1 MAEPLTTSPAAS
13 QGSTA
18 DTIIGVSEI
27 DLATYDPMDP
37 SIQQCPYPH
46 YAAVREDG
54 PLFWHEPSAMFFAAR
69 HDIVKLILRDTT
81 TFSSVGSNAKNVG
94 SAAVMA
100 EVATIMEQGWPRA
113 ETMLTVDPPI
123 HTSYRRLVA
132 QAFSARRIATLEDSV
147 REIAVDLID
156 AFPDKGTIDFHRDFA
171 VSLPVRVIHFAL
183 NMSDDVIDKIK
194 AWSDAA
200 NVALGA
206 DPSDDDRIA
215 AAHLAVEGQRYW
227 FDEYQD
233 RLTHPVDDI
242 LSEIAHADYQ
252 PPNAPDGETRKLE
265 FPEIYSIV
273 KQLMVAGNETTTKFL
288 NETMRLLIENPAQW
302 DALGADRAGTI
313 HGLVEEGLRMSS
325 PNQGLFRYAT
335 VDTELAGR
343 KIPAG
348 SKIWLMFGAANRDE
362 QVFSDGEAFD
372 ASRERLNE
380 HLAFGM
386 GRHFCIGAPLSR
398 LEGTVAF
405 DELAKR
411 LHLPSF
417 APGNSF
423 EYEPS
428 YVLRGLVQLDLLIE
442 KRALRPTD

>member
-1 MAEPLTTSPAAS
+1 VTN
-13 QGSTA
+13 
-18 DTIIGVSEI
+18 I
-27 DLATYDPMDP
+27 DLTSYDPMD
-37 SIQQCPYPH
+37 SAIQQCPYPH
-46 YAAVREDG
+46 YAAVRDEG
-54 PLFWHEPSAMFFAAR
+54 PLFWHEQSAMFFAAR
-69 HDIVKLILRDTT
+69 HDTVKQILRDTK

-94 SAAVMA
+94 STAVMA
-100 EVATIMEQGWPRA
+100 EVTKIMEQGWPRA

-132 QAFSARRIATLEDSV
+132 QAFSARRIATLEDQV
-147 REIAVDLID
+147 REIAIDLID
-156 AFPDKGTIDFHRDFA
+156 AFPDQGTIDFHRDFA

-183 NMSDDVIDKIK
+183 NMSDDVIDRIK
-194 AWSDAA
+194 LWSDAA

-206 DPSDDDRIA
+206 SPSDDDRVA

-227 FDEYQD
+227 YDEYQN
-233 RLTHPVDDI
+233 RLKHPTDDI
-242 LSEIAHADYQ
+242 LSEIAHADYEA
-252 PPNAPDGETRKLE
+252 PDAPDGTTRKLE
-265 FPEIYSIV
+265 FPEIYSIL

-302 DALGADRAGTI
+302 DILSADRGGAI
-313 HGLVEEGLRMSS
+313 HNLVEEGLRMSS

-335 VDTELAGR
+335 VDAEIEGVA
-343 KIPAG
+343 IPAG

-362 QVFSDGEAFD
+362 GVFPAGEEFD
-372 ASRERLNE
+372 ATREHLNE

-411 LHLPSF
+411 LHLPAF

-428 YVLRGLVQLDLLIE
+428 YVLRGLVQLDLLVE
-442 KRALRPTD
+442 KRALIR

>member
-1 MAEPLTTSPAAS
+1 MTF
-13 QGSTA
+13 
-18 DTIIGVSEI
+18 I
-27 DLATYDPMDP
+27 DLSTYDPMDP
-37 SIQQCPYPH
+37 AIQQCPYPH
-46 YAAVREDG
+46 YGAVRDDG
-54 PLFWHEPSAMFFAAR
+54 PLFWHERSAMFFAAR
-69 HDIVKLILRDTT
+69 HDTVKQILRDTQ

-94 SAAVMA
+94 SDAVMA
-100 EVATIMEQGWPRA
+100 EVAEIMKQGWPRA

-123 HTSYRRLVA
+123 HTSYRRLVS
-132 QAFSARRIATLEDSV
+132 QAFSARRIAQLEDRV
-147 REIAVDLID
+147 RAIAVDLID
-156 AFPDKGTIDFHRDFA
+156 RFPERGTIDFHRDFA
-171 VSLPVRVIHFAL
+171 VSLPVQVIHFAL

-200 NVALGA
+200 NVALGT
-206 DPSDDDRIA
+206 DPSDEDRIA

-227 FDEYQD
+227 YDEYQE
-233 RLTHPVDDI
+233 RLARPTDDI
-242 LSEIAHADYQ
+242 LSEIAHADYS
-252 PPNAPDGETRKLE
+252 PPGAAEGDTRKLE
-265 FPEIYSIV
+265 FPEVYSIV

-302 DALGADRAGTI
+302 EALSADRDGVVRD
-313 HGLVEEGLRMSS
+313 LVEEGLRMSS

-335 VDTELAGR
+335 IDTQIEGVR
-343 KIPAG
+343 IPAG
-348 SKIWLMFGAANRDE
+348 SKLWLMFGAANRDDA
-362 QVFSDGEAFD
+362 VFSDSETFD

-411 LHLPSF
+411 LHLPAF
-417 APGNSF
+417 ASENSF

-428 YVLRGLVQLDLLIE
+428 YVLRGLVQLDLVIE
-442 KRALRPTD
+442 KR

>member
-1 MAEPLTTSPAAS
+1 MT
-13 QGSTA
+13 
-18 DTIIGVSEI
+18 DI
-27 DLATYDPMDP
+27 DLATYDPMDR
-37 SIQQCPYPH
+37 SIQQCPYSH
-46 YAAVREDG
+46 YAAVRDDG
-54 PLFWHEPSAMFFAAR
+54 PLFWHEQSAMFFAAR
-69 HDIVKLILRDTT
+69 HDIVKQILRDTT
-81 TFSSVGSNAKNVG
+81 TFSSVGSNAKNLG
-94 SAAVMA
+94 SPAVMA
-100 EVATIMEQGWPRA
+100 EVARIAAQGWPRA
-113 ETMLTVDPPI
+113 ETMLTVDPPV

-132 QAFSARRIATLEDSV
+132 QAFSARRIATLEDRV
-147 REIAVDLID
+147 RDIAVDLID
-156 AFPDKGTIDFHRDFA
+156 AFPDKGPIDFHSDFA

-194 AWSDAA
+194 LWSDAA

-206 DPSDDDRIA
+206 DPSDEDRIA
-215 AAHLAVEGQRYW
+215 AAHLALEGQRYW
-227 FDEYQD
+227 FDEYQK
-233 RLTHPVDDI
+233 RLAHPTDDI

-252 PPNAPDGETRKLE
+252 ARDAPDGETRKLE
-265 FPEIYSIV
+265 FPEIYSIL

-288 NETMRLLIENPAQW
+288 NETMRLLIERPAQW
-302 DALGADRAGTI
+302 DALSADRNAVI
-313 HGLVEEGLRMSS
+313 HDLVEEGLRMSS

-335 VDTELAGR
+335 VDTEIAGR
-343 KIPAG
+343 SIPAG

-362 QVFSDGEAFD
+362 RVFADGEAFD

-411 LHLPSF
+411 LYLPTF

-428 YVLRGLVQLDLLIE
+428 YVLRGLVQLDLLVE
-442 KRALRPTD
+442 KRAIAR

>member
-1 MAEPLTTSPAAS
+1 VT
-13 QGSTA
+13 
-18 DTIIGVSEI
+18 DI

-37 SIQQCPYPH
+37 AIQQCPYPH
-46 YAAVREDG
+46 YAAVRDES
-54 PLFWHEPSAMFFAAR
+54 PLFWHEQSAMFFAAR
-69 HDIVKLILRDTT
+69 HDVVKQILRDTS

-94 SAAVMA
+94 STAVMA

-113 ETMLTVDPPI
+113 ETMLTVDPPV

-132 QAFSARRIATLEDSV
+132 KAFSAPRIATLEDQV
-147 REIAVDLID
+147 REIAVDLIN

-194 AWSDAA
+194 LWSDAA

-206 DPSDDDRIA
+206 SPSDDDRIA

-227 FDEYQD
+227 YDEYQN
-233 RLTHPVDDI
+233 RLAHPTDDI
-242 LSEIAHADYQ
+242 LSEIAHADYGG
-252 PPNAPDGETRKLE
+252 PDAADGETRKLE
-265 FPEIYSIV
+265 FPEIYSIL

-302 DALGADRAGTI
+302 DALSADRGGVI
-313 HGLVEEGLRMSS
+313 HDLVEEGLRMSS

-335 VDTELAGR
+335 VDTEIAGVA
-343 KIPAG
+343 IPAG

-362 QVFSDGEAFD
+362 NVFAEGEGFD
-372 ASRERLNE
+372 ASREHLKE

-428 YVLRGLVQLDLLIE
+428 YVLRGLVQLDLMVE
-442 KRALRPTD
+442 KRVLTL

>member
-1 MAEPLTTSPAAS
+1 MRPATGGSAS
-13 QGSTA
+13 TG
-18 DTIIGVSEI
+18 TICDVTDI
-27 DLATYDPMDP
+27 DLATYDPMDR

-46 YAAVREDG
+46 YAAVRDDG
-54 PLFWHEPSAMFFAAR
+54 PLFWHEQSAMFFAAR
-69 HDIVKLILRDTT
+69 HDIVKQILRDTT

-94 SAAVMA
+94 SPAVMA
-100 EVATIMEQGWPRA
+100 EVARIAARGWPRA
-113 ETMLTVDPPI
+113 ETMLTVDPPV

-132 QAFSARRIATLEDSV
+132 QAFSTRRIATLEDRV
-147 REIAVDLID
+147 RDIAVDLID
-156 AFPDKGTIDFHRDFA
+156 AFPHKGPIDFHRDFA

-194 AWSDAA
+194 LWSDAA

-206 DPSDDDRIA
+206 DPSDEDRIA
-215 AAHLAVEGQRYW
+215 AAHLALEGQRYW
-227 FDEYQD
+227 FDEYQN
-233 RLTHPVDDI
+233 RLAHPTDDI

-252 PPNAPDGETRKLE
+252 APDAPDGETRKLE
-265 FPEIYSIV
+265 FPEIYSIL

-302 DALGADRAGTI
+302 DALSADRNAVI
-313 HGLVEEGLRMSS
+313 HDLVEEGLRMSS

-335 VDTELAGR
+335 VDTEIAGR
-343 KIPAG
+343 SISAG
-348 SKIWLMFGAANRDE
+348 SKVWLMFGAANRDE
-362 QVFSDGEAFD
+362 RVFADGEAFD

-386 GRHFCIGAPLSR
+386 GRHFCVGAPLSR

-411 LHLPSF
+411 LHLPTF

-428 YVLRGLVQLDLLIE
+428 YVLRGLVQLDLLVE
-442 KRALRPTD
+442 KRAVAA